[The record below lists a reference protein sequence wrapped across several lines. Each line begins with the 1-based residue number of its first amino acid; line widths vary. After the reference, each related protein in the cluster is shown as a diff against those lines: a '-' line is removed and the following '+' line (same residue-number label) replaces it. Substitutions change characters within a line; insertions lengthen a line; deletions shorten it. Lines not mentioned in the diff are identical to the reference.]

1 MAKENDF
8 PKEWVST
15 KRVTYPGNLFLYSPI
30 LKLPW
35 LLSPIGG
42 RLALQNKVF
51 TMWIPVRGGPGLNCF
66 LVS

>member
-15 KRVTYPGNLFLYSPI
+15 KRVTEPGNLFPYSPI
-30 LKLPW
+30 FKLPW

-42 RLALQNKVF
+42 LLALQNQVLPCGF
-51 TMWIPVRGGPGLNCF
+51 QLEV
-66 LVS
+66 VYV

>member
-15 KRVTYPGNLFLYSPI
+15 KRVTEPGNLFLYSPI
-30 LKLPW
+30 FKLPW

-42 RLALQNKVF
+42 LLALQNKALP
-51 TMWIPVRGGPGLNCF
+51 WGLE
-66 LVS
+66 VGWV